1 MRMREEGA
9 KIKIQWSRFLK
20 GRIFEVTDGAPI
32 VSWHTF
38 IEEIS
43 HGIGMEKQLSV
54 KWKSYL
60 KLIK

>member
-1 MRMREEGA
+1 M
-9 KIKIQWSRFLK
+9 
-20 GRIFEVTDGAPI
+20 FEVTDGAPI

-54 KWKSYL
+54 KLKSYL